1 MSAKVTDEQK
11 KLGQLI
17 RALFLM
23 IRELQ
28 PANDQNTRRQT
39 AFGERLRAFMEG
51 RETED

>member
-1 MSAKVTDEQK
+1 MTAKVTDQK

-17 RALFLM
+17 RGLFLM
-23 IRELQ
+23 IRDLQ
-28 PANDQNTRRQT
+28 PTNDQNTRRQS